1 MNKTCLLI
9 TTFNRG
15 HLLKHNLER
24 LTRLTLPDEVL
35 VISDGC
41 SDNTEEVCK
50 SFEGRLPIRCIYNH
64 NPDWSICSMARN
76 IGIKNTDCDIIITA
90 EPELFFITDLI
101 KQMLELHKQNP
112 EHVINAGT
120 VYHMGRE
127 GSIESSMYD
136 NPVLKNVN
144 ESDSKTFPT
153 NPKGYAKIQGWVAP
167 FSALYV
173 RDWLFEI
180 NGWDESF
187 VKWGHDDTDL
197 LTRLRIK
204 GKHNMIIPREIE
216 VIHQWHPTLP
226 PAAQQAAVQ
235 HNDKIMMEKKLSVDG
250 YEDPNNPQ
258 LIANI
263 GKEWGIIKTR

>member
-9 TTFNRG
+9 TTFNRS

-50 SFEGRLPIRCIYNH
+50 SFESRLPIRYIYNH

-76 IGIKNTDCDIIITA
+76 IGVKNTDCEIIITA

-101 KQMLELHKQNP
+101 KQMLELHEQHP

-120 VYHMGRE
+120 VYHMGRQ
-127 GSIESSMYD
+127 GAIAPSMYD
-136 NPVLKNVN
+136 NPVLKDVF
-144 ESDSKTFPT
+144 ESTHSTFPP
-153 NPKGYAKIQGWVAP
+153 NPKGYTKIQGWIAP

-173 RDWLFEI
+173 RDWLLKVG
-180 NGWDESF
+180 GWDESF
-187 VKWGHDDTDL
+187 IQWGHDDTDL

-204 GKHNMIIPREIE
+204 DNHNLIIPKEIE

-226 PAAQQAAVQ
+226 PAAQYAAVQ
-235 HNDKIMMEKKLSVDG
+235 HNEKVMKEKNLNVNEI
-250 YEDPNNPQ
+250 EDPNNPN
-258 LIANI
+258 LIANQ
-263 GKEWGIIKTR
+263 GKEWGVIKTR